1 MGRVVSLKNDA
12 LIKQVNEQINFASS
26 DEIQATTNDL
36 RQAAN
41 DLKRD
46 VLNRLIIDETDPYF
60 LCSEDGYIA
69 HANSA
74 YRVMAMA
81 SGGALGV
88 PFEAGGD
95 GRLTM
100 QVQAVV
106 EEVKN
111 TQEPARYTERLK
123 IDGQEKIYSSK
134 YFPVFNEDQA
144 VVGVVGSFREITRE
158 IEKMRKSN
166 ESSQRLADFARAT
179 SDWFWETDRELNF
192 KMLSDRFTAIT
203 GRPAALIMGS
213 NLNDLGAFR
222 HNVQGD
228 SPGLAA
234 IPAHKA
240 FRNQLVEI
248 LDVDG
253 NLVKFHLSGVPV
265 YNHKTGDFEGYRGAG
280 MDVSQYYEQV
290 AEASEIRETLELALK
305 ELTRKNIELDR
316 ANLSANAAL
325 NAKEEFLASISHELR
340 TPLKAILSFADVL
353 SHEQFGPLPVK
364 YKSTGDSILNAG
376 QYLLG
381 LIEDILDTAIIDTGD
396 VKIDRQAVSLR
407 NIIEQA
413 RALSSFKATE
423 AGVKPIDV
431 DLTDDMMVFAD
442 ERRTIQIFVNL
453 MINAYKFSSS
463 DDRVG
468 IVVRKVSDGAMV
480 AVTVWDTGC
489 GISVQDQA
497 HVFDRFIKTQ
507 NNGSIKGA
515 NNNGAGLGL
524 HISRELVRLM
534 GGDIKMV
541 SEMGKG
547 SAFTV
552 TLPLVSQE

>member
-12 LIKQVNEQINFASS
+12 LLEQVNEQIHFASPDEVKAAVS
-26 DEIQATTNDL
+26 DQ

-60 LCSEDGYIA
+60 LCSEEGYIA
-69 HANSA
+69 HANSS

-81 SGGALGV
+81 SGGALGI

-106 EEVKN
+106 EEVKS
-111 TQEPARYTERLK
+111 TCEPARYTERLK
-123 IDGQEKIYSSK
+123 IDGKEKVFSSK
-134 YFPVFNEDQA
+134 YFPVFNEDQN

-179 SDWFWETDRELNF
+179 SDWFWETDRDLNF
-192 KMLSDRFTAIT
+192 KMLSDRFTALT
-203 GRPAALIMGS
+203 GRPAALIIGS
-213 NLNDLGAFR
+213 NLNDIGVFR
-222 HNVQGD
+222 ENVQGD
-228 SPGLAA
+228 LPGIAA

-240 FRNQLVEI
+240 FRNQMVEV
-248 LDVDG
+248 LDVEG
-253 NLVKFHLSGVPV
+253 NVLKCHLSGVPV

-316 ANLSANAAL
+316 ANSSAKAAL
-325 NAKEEFLASISHELR
+325 SAKEEFLASISHELR

-353 SHEQFGPLPVK
+353 SHEKFGPLPVK
-364 YKSTGDSILNAG
+364 YKNTGNSILNAG

-396 VKIDRQAVSLR
+396 VKIDRQAISL
-407 NIIEQA
+407 NQIIEQA
-413 RALSSFKATE
+413 KALSSFKANE
-423 AGVKPIDV
+423 VGLKPIDI
-431 DLTDDMMVFAD
+431 DLADDITVVAD
-442 ERRTIQIFVNL
+442 ERRTVQILVNL

-468 IVVRKVSDGAMV
+468 IVVRKVSDGTMV
-480 AVTVWDTGC
+480 AITVWDTGC
-489 GISVQDQA
+489 GISPADQA
-497 HVFDRFIKTQ
+497 HVFERFVKTTKA
-507 NNGSIKGA
+507 GDLKGA

-541 SEMGKG
+541 SELGKG

-552 TLPLVSQE
+552 TLPVAAQN